1 MKFNSTIITTLP
13 ALKDHRNLRFFALG
27 LLYVAQGLPI
37 GLFQVAI
44 PAWMASQGLSA
55 AQVGTFIAIAFL
67 PWSFKLLAGPVMDRF
82 SFPPMGRRRPW
93 VLGAQAGIVLALLL
107 IVVVDPDLESGFMLL
122 AGLGFCANSFGAIQD
137 VAVDGM
143 AIDILEEDERA
154 RANAFMFG
162 GQTIGVSGASVLGS
176 IALAQYGLGA
186 AALILSAVVALIML
200 VPLLLRERKGER
212 LLPWSKGVA
221 SVEALESVVDN
232 WRSIFSTLIKALLL
246 PMSLLLILL
255 EGLSRMSGGILAAV
269 SPVLVVQDLGWLQ
282 TEYSQWIAI
291 TGIAAAVFG
300 VLMGPV
306 IDMIGAKIAL
316 SVAIA
321 IRASMFAGVAMLQS
335 WWQDPMFFKVAIL
348 LNGLTGQIVTIA
360 IIALFMQLT
369 FQKVAATQFAV
380 YMALAN
386 LTLAMGS
393 ALVAPMDGVL
403 DYSQMFFVAAGL
415 NVLFLILWPLVDLD
429 RHSADMQALKMK
441 LQGIK

>member
-1 MKFNSTIITTLP
+1 MP
-13 ALKDHRNLRFFALG
+13 ALKDHRNLRFFTLG

-55 AQVGTFIAIAFL
+55 AEVGTFIAIAFL

-93 VLGAQAGIVLALLL
+93 VLGAQVGIVLALLL
-107 IVVVDPDLESGFMLL
+107 IAVVDPDPESGFMLL

-143 AIDILEEDERA
+143 AIDILEEGERA

-415 NVLFLILWPLVDLD
+415 NVLFLVLWPLVDLD

>member
-1 MKFNSTIITTLP
+1 MP
-13 ALKDHRNLRFFALG
+13 ALKDHRNLRFFTLG

-55 AQVGTFIAIAFL
+55 AEVGTFIAIAFL

-93 VLGAQAGIVLALLL
+93 VLGAQVGIVLALLL
-107 IVVVDPDLESGFMLL
+107 IAVVDPDPESGFMLL

-143 AIDILEEDERA
+143 AIDILEEGERA

-393 ALVAPMDGVL
+393 ALVAPMDGLL
-403 DYSQMFFVAAGL
+403 DYSQRFLVAAGL
-415 NVLFLILWPLVDLD
+415 NVLFLGLWPLVDLD